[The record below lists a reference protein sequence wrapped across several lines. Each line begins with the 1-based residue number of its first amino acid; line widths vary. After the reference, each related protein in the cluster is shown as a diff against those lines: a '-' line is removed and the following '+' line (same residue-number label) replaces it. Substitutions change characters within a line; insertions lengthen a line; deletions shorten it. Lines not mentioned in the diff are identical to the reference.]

1 MVLVPHEIISNSL
14 VTPDLTRD
22 TAFAGNM
29 VTPNQNLYFLIK
41 KVSKNI
47 HDMAY
52 LLNNKVSEKST
63 IKQALT
69 RVFGVGPFLAD
80 SFCKKVGI
88 SPTLKLEKV
97 STKQLSF
104 LTDTIIKDKVH
115 LKQEEL
121 SRYLYENIV
130 RLAQVRSYR
139 GVRRK
144 KGLPLRG
151 QRTRTNFKTAK
162 RHNSIKNRLR

>member
-1 MVLVPHEIISNSL
+1 
-14 VTPDLTRD
+14 
-22 TAFAGNM
+22 
-29 VTPNQNLYFLIK
+29 
-41 KVSKNI
+41 
-47 HDMAY
+47 MAY

-69 RVFGVGPFLAD
+69 RIFGVGPFLAD

-88 SPTLKLEKV
+88 SPTLELEKV
-97 STKQLSF
+97 STKQLSL
-104 LTDTIIKDKVH
+104 LTDTIVKDKIH

-139 GVRRK
+139 GVRHK